1 MISLKKILL
10 NLFYILF
17 PLVVGFLSS
26 VLAQTSNGL
35 YVDIIKPSL
44 APPSILFPIVWTIL
58 YLLMGISYYLLK
70 KNTDTYD
77 VSNASFWYY
86 LQLIIN
92 FFWSIFFFRNQAFT
106 FSFIWLVFLIITVIV
121 TIKKFYDLYKPAA
134 YLLLPY
140 LIWIL
145 FAGYLN
151 LAIAILN

>member
-1 MISLKKILL
+1 MISLKKIFI
-10 NLFYILF
+10 NLFYLLF
-17 PLVVGFLSS
+17 PLAVGLLSS
-26 VLAQTSNGL
+26 YFAGNSGSL
-35 YVDIIKPSL
+35 YVDIIKPPLS
-44 APPSILFPIVWTIL
+44 PPSILFPIVWTVL

-77 VSNASFWYY
+77 ISNASFWYY

-92 FFWSIFFFRNQAFT
+92 FFWSIFFFKNQAFT

-121 TIKKFYDLYKPAA
+121 TIKKFYDLYKLSA
-134 YLLLPY
+134 YLLIPY

>member
-1 MISLKKILL
+1 
-10 NLFYILF
+10 
-17 PLVVGFLSS
+17 
-26 VLAQTSNGL
+26 
-35 YVDIIKPSL
+35 
-44 APPSILFPIVWTIL
+44 
-58 YLLMGISYYLLK
+58 MGISYYLLK

-77 VSNASFWYY
+77 VSSASFWYY

-121 TIKKFYDLYKPAA
+121 TIKKFYDLYKPSA
-134 YLLLPY
+134 YLLIPY

>member
-1 MISLKKILL
+1 MKKILI
-10 NLFYILF
+10 NLFYIFF
-17 PLVVGFLSS
+17 PLAVGFLSS
-26 VLAQTSNGL
+26 VLAQTSSGL
-35 YVDIIKPSL
+35 YGDIIKPPLS
-44 APPSILFPIVWTIL
+44 PPSILFPIVWTIL

-106 FSFIWLVFLIITVIV
+106 FSFIWLVFLIITVIM
-121 TIKKFYDLYKPAA
+121 TIKKFYDLYKPSA
-134 YLLLPY
+134 YLLIPY